1 MDFSK
6 FDFVITGDPSKH
18 RLLDL
23 FEVNDRAC
31 LPQRQHGSCRFV
43 SCFVGLLLLCR
54 RFLLLPYGRHPV
66 TNKHLGL
73 CLSAQLGI
81 TFSC

>member
-43 SCFVGLLLLCR
+43 SLDCCCCAFAFCCYCTDVIL
-54 RFLLLPYGRHPV
+54 
-66 TNKHLGL
+66 
-73 CLSAQLGI
+73 
-81 TFSC
+81 